1 MLGDALE
8 FLCIVLKVKDSGT
21 STALKSHVILKC
33 SYTSPALQANPW
45 HKTPLCTYRAAMLL
59 FKSLKP
65 LFHKIYKA
73 ALCSMGWEIIKF
85 TLSAPPYISTGIPA
99 QQSSPRAVPSEGSQ
113 FSVICSDC
121 T

>member
-8 FLCIVLKVKDSGT
+8 FLCIVLKVKGSGT
-21 STALKSHVILKC
+21 SMALKSHVILKC

-73 ALCSMGWEIIKF
+73 ALCSMGWEIIKVHIICSSLHF
-85 TLSAPPYISTGIPA
+85 HGY
-99 QQSSPRAVPSEGSQ
+99 SSPAILSQ
-113 FSVICSDC
+113 GCAL
-121 T
+121 